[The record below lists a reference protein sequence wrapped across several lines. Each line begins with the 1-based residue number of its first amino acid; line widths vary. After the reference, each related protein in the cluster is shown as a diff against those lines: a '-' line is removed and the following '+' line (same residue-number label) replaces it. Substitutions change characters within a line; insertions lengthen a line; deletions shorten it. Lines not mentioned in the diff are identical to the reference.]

1 MLVAQGP
8 IEELLA
14 GGQGTTFTLTVKGDS
29 AAVENRLH
37 SQPWVTG
44 IETISK
50 NGKVSWRIRV
60 SDPEIAEDQLVPLAL
75 AGGGVTISEFGR
87 KAQNLEEV
95 FMNIVEEDNH
105 GH

>member
-1 MLVAQGP
+1 
-8 IEELLA
+8 
-14 GGQGTTFTLTVKGDS
+14 
-29 AAVENRLH
+29 
-37 SQPWVTG
+37 VTG

-50 NGKVSWRIRV
+50 NGKVSWRIQV

-87 KAQNLEEV
+87 KALNLEEV
-95 FMNIVEEDNH
+95 FMNIVEEHNH